1 MRRAT
6 SHPCSSPRGRV
17 LAGAAWAALGCVA
30 GPATGWA
37 QAGGGTTVPATGLD
51 TSRVGD
57 LRGTLEAYLPNA
69 PPRTIGPNWQVSPSI
84 GVDIGLT
91 DNAQRVNSPRRADVF
106 ALITPNI
113 SITADTAH
121 IRADASYTPS
131 ISVFAN
137 NGGQNRVDQFGQ
149 AGALV
154 TFVPDTLF
162 LDLRGSISESSLVG
176 GTGSADGRGF
186 NNNNQ
191 ATSYALSATPYVQH
205 RFGGWG
211 TGLASYS
218 VAQTIQET
226 SNGNGQFV
234 QGFANN
240 GQFVQGIGGNGTVA
254 GPAFFGSSGN
264 LTTQRERASF
274 TTGENFGK
282 INNST
287 VVSATQYDGAG
298 SYRGAYRNEV
308 STATAYAVTRTITA
322 LGTIGYQDLHYSGL
336 SPYNISKPLWSVGG
350 RYAPNPN
357 LTATVTY
364 GQRDGLKD
372 FSADAS
378 WSPTARTAFFAR
390 YSTGLTSSAEESQNL
405 LSTTNVGAGGLLT
418 DRTTGAPVSGGSGF
432 FGTQN
437 NVFQLRRASLTG
449 LLSLNRDSFSASV
462 SNERRTSVTSAV
474 ANTGSTIVPPGT
486 TTTGTFGTLSWG
498 HQLSDRLTSNA
509 TASYGVNDNGTAL
522 GLGSGTQTSFTGSA
536 GLNYIFS
543 QTLTGRVQYVHT
555 NVSGNGVSGLN
566 SNGFNGF
573 NGFGSRSGSYVE
585 NVLLAGLRKSF

>member
-1 MRRAT
+1 VRRTAPR
-6 SHPCSSPRGRV
+6 PCLSPSGRV
-17 LAGAAWAALGCVA
+17 LAGAAWAALGCFA
-30 GPATGWA
+30 GPAASWA

-51 TSRVGD
+51 TTRVGD
-57 LRGTLEAYLPNA
+57 LRGTLQAYLPNA

-91 DNAQRVNSPRRADVF
+91 DNALRVNSPRRADVF

-113 SITADTAH
+113 SVSADTAH
-121 IRADASYTPS
+121 IQADASYTPS

-137 NGGQNRVDQFGQ
+137 NGSQNRVDQFGQ
-149 AGALV
+149 AGALI

-162 LDLRGSISESSLVG
+162 LDLRGSISESSLAG
-176 GTGSADGRGF
+176 GFGSADGRGF

-191 ATSYALSATPYVQH
+191 VTSYALSATPYVQH
-205 RFGGWG
+205 RFDGWG
-211 TGLASYS
+211 TGVASYS
-218 VAQTIQET
+218 VAQTIQDT
-226 SNGNGQFV
+226 PNGNGQFV

-240 GQFVQGIGGNGTVA
+240 GQFVQGLAGNGTSA

-274 TTGENFGK
+274 TTGENFGR

-287 VVSATQYDGAG
+287 VVSATQYDGSG

-308 STATAYAVTRTITA
+308 STTTAYAVTRTITA
-322 LGTIGYQDLHYSGL
+322 LGTIGYQDLHYAGVP
-336 SPYNISKPLWSVGG
+336 PYNISKPLWSVGG

-357 LTATVTY
+357 LTATLTY

-378 WSPTARTAFFAR
+378 WFPTARTALFAR

-418 DRTTGAPVSGGSGF
+418 DRTTGAPVSGGTGF

-437 NVFQLRRASLTG
+437 NLFQLRRASLTG
-449 LLSLNRDSFSASV
+449 LLSLNRDSFSATV
-462 SNERRTSVTSAV
+462 SNERRTAVTSAV

-486 TTTGTFGTLSWG
+486 STTGTFATLSWG

-509 TASYGVNDNGTAL
+509 TASYGVNDNGAVL
-522 GLGSGTQTSFTGSA
+522 GLGSGTQTSFTGIA

-543 QTLTGRVQYVHT
+543 PTLTGRVQYVYT
-555 NVSGNGVSGLN
+555 SISGNGSNGLN
-566 SNGFNGF
+566 SNNFNSFGF
-573 NGFGSRSGSYVE
+573 RSGNYDE
-585 NVLLAGLRKSF
+585 NVLLAGVRKSF

>member
-1 MRRAT
+1 VRRT
-6 SHPCSSPRGRV
+6 VPRPCLPPSGRV
-17 LAGAAWAALGCVA
+17 LAGAAWAALGCSA
-30 GPATGWA
+30 GPAASWA

-51 TSRVGD
+51 TTRVGD
-57 LRGTLEAYLPNA
+57 LRGTLQAYLPNA

-84 GVDIGLT
+84 GVDVGLT
-91 DNAQRVNSPRRADVF
+91 DNALRINSPRRADVF

-113 SITADTAH
+113 AVSADTAH

-137 NGGQNRVDQFGQ
+137 NGSQNRVDQFGQ
-149 AGALV
+149 AGALI

-162 LDLRGSISESSLVG
+162 LDLRGSISESSLAG
-176 GTGSADGRGF
+176 GFGSADGRGF

-191 ATSYALSATPYVQH
+191 VTSYALSATPYAQH
-205 RFGGWG
+205 RFDGWG
-211 TGLASYS
+211 TGVASYS
-218 VAQTIQET
+218 VAQTIQDRP
-226 SNGNGQFV
+226 NGNGQFV

-240 GQFVQGIGGNGTVA
+240 GQSVQGLAGNGTIA

-274 TTGENFGK
+274 TTGENFGR

-287 VVSATQYDGAG
+287 VVSATQYDGSG

-308 STATAYAVTRTITA
+308 STTTAYAVTRTITA
-322 LGTIGYQDLHYSGL
+322 LGTIGYQDLHYAGVP
-336 SPYNISKPLWSVGG
+336 PYNISKPLWSVGG

-357 LTATVTY
+357 LTATLTY

-378 WSPTARTAFFAR
+378 WFPTARTALFVR

-418 DRTTGAPVSGGSGF
+418 DRTTGTPVSGGTGF

-437 NVFQLRRASLTG
+437 NLFQLRRASLTG
-449 LLSLNRDSFSASV
+449 LLSLNRDSFSATV
-462 SNERRTSVTSAV
+462 SNERRTAVTSTV

-486 TTTGTFGTLSWG
+486 STTGTFATLSWG

-509 TASYGVNDNGTAL
+509 TASYGVNDNGAAL
-522 GLGSGTQTSFTGSA
+522 GLGSGTQTSFTGIA

-543 QTLTGRVQYVHT
+543 PTLTGRVQYVYT
-555 NVSGNGVSGLN
+555 SISGNGGNGLN
-566 SNGFNGF
+566 SNNFNSFGF
-573 NGFGSRSGSYVE
+573 RSGNYDE
-585 NVLLAGLRKSF
+585 NVLLAGVRKSF